1 LGFIAD
7 CPFEAHLAN
16 WAFGTDFLGHLDGFQ
31 GFTVKP
37 DGILVSALSAD
48 IKFSWACSR
57 TQ

>member
-16 WAFGTDFLGHLDGFQ
+16 WAFGADFLGHLDRFQ

-37 DGILVSALSAD
+37 DGILISAFSAD
-48 IKFSWACSR
+48 IELSRACGGA
-57 TQ
+57 Q